1 MGHMYLWFTT
11 ANHITTAECATDR
24 RHRTK
29 RKHKTSIYSCTS
41 LCRVNGPHTVHLSCM
56 KHEVSVCHTGLVW
69 ERDEVLTDA
78 DSALAP
84 TLTLLFL
91 SEGRSKFRKIREP
104 LAGTHTHTHTHTHTP
119 PLTLLTHKQ
128 LYGSDHVVWM
138 AEHVVR
144 LFYSEQAL
152 TSQHIASATEH
163 WPLTDCCTNWL
174 LCSWLIT
181 SLVIT
186 ASAPAWTHIQLKK
199 QLCNASR
206 WKVRVKQCAVNLFN
220 YYTLFL
226 FLRTGRSYNKNIN
239 KYLFRAYFLGS
250 GTKFFLLWELKDI
263 NVTWE
268 SKITY

>member
-1 MGHMYLWFTT
+1 MQSKRASHCSSFMHEARG
-11 ANHITTAECATDR
+11 ECLSHRISVRERWGTDWCR
-24 RHRTK
+24 LSLGSNSDSLISVWRTVQVQK
-29 RKHKTSIYSCTS
+29 DQGAS
-41 LCRVNGPHTVHLSCM
+41 G
-56 KHEVSVCHTGLVW
+56 W
-69 ERDEVLTDA
+69 
-78 DSALAP
+78 
-84 TLTLLFL
+84 
-91 SEGRSKFRKIREP
+91 
-104 LAGTHTHTHTHTHTP
+104 HTHTHTHTHTP

>member
-1 MGHMYLWFTT
+1 MQQ
-11 ANHITTAECATDR
+11 TDA
-24 RHRTK
+24 
-29 RKHKTSIYSCTS
+29 
-41 LCRVNGPHTVHLSCM
+41 
-56 KHEVSVCHTGLVW
+56 TGLNRNIRLLFTVVPHFAEWTGLTLFIFHAWSTRWVFVTQRISVW
-69 ERDEVLTDA
+69 ERWGTDWCR
-78 DSALAP
+78 
-84 TLTLLFL
+84 L
-91 SEGRSKFRKIREP
+91 SLGSNSGSLISVWRTVQVQKDQGAS
-104 LAGTHTHTHTHTHTP
+104 GWHTHTHTHKP

-181 SLVIT
+181 GLVIT
-186 ASAPAWTHIQLKK
+186 ASAPAWTHIPFKK

-206 WKVRVKQCAVNLFN
+206 WKVRVKQCAVHLFN

-226 FLRTGRSYNKNIN
+226 FYVLVEVIIITSTNI
-239 KYLFRAYFLGS
+239 YWWRPF
-250 GTKFFLLWELKDI
+250 
-263 NVTWE
+263 
-268 SKITY
+268 